1 MNPILNDESWSIEDR
16 FEMSKILSSIM
27 VEENAKL
34 MKQIDELRVEA
45 SWIQDQ
51 TGYQRMGL

>member
-16 FEMSKILSSIM
+16 FEMAKILLAIQ

-34 MKQIDELRVEA
+34 TKQIDELRSEA

>member
-1 MNPILNDESWSIEDR
+1 MLDYCG
-16 FEMSKILSSIM
+16 
-27 VEENAKL
+27 EENAKL

-45 SWIQDQ
+45 SWSQDQ